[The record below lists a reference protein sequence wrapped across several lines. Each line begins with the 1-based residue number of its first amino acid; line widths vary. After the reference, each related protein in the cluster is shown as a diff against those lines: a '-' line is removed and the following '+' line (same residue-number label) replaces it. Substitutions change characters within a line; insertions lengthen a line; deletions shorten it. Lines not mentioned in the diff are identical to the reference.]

1 MDFEK
6 LYDEQFPMV
15 YRYLA
20 VLSGDPSLAEELTQE
35 TFYRAI
41 QHSGSFRG
49 ECKLSVWLCQ
59 IGKNCWLTH
68 LRKEKHR
75 CSEEELERLTA
86 PQNIEEDFF
95 SKENVLRIHKELHQL
110 PEPYREVFTLR
121 VLAELTFAHIGE
133 LFAKSESWARVT
145 YYPAKLKLK
154 ERIH

>member
-41 QHSGSFRG
+41 QHSASFRG

-59 IGKNCWLTH
+59 IGKNC
-68 LRKEKHR
+68 
-75 CSEEELERLTA
+75 
-86 PQNIEEDFF
+86 
-95 SKENVLRIHKELHQL
+95 
-110 PEPYREVFTLR
+110 
-121 VLAELTFAHIGE
+121 
-133 LFAKSESWARVT
+133 
-145 YYPAKLKLK
+145 
-154 ERIH
+154 